1 MSTYQ
6 VEGLIF
12 TGEWT
17 KPRPRAVPMPLKR
30 PPATLQEALTTCD
43 KSSLESYLHV
53 LGCSPRQIIAATE
66 DPTGY
71 GYWLITVLRPT
82 AIA

>member
-1 MSTYQ
+1 MLAHR
-6 VEGLIF
+6 VELIF

-17 KPRPRAVPMPLKR
+17 KPRPLAVPRPMR
-30 PPATLQEALTTCD
+30 QPPATLQEALATCD
-43 KSSLESYLHV
+43 HQSLASYLHV
-53 LGCSPRQIIAATE
+53 LGCSPQQILTAIE

-71 GYWLITVLRPT
+71 GFQLITALRPT